1 VNIDNQAAGPWTVVT
16 KPRRQRRNA
25 KSGVGNKEG
34 ATITGSRFAIL
45 DNNDGDDKLET
56 NAEADSMIPGDTIN
70 KDNLLPKVIVP
81 GKDDDVGVRV
91 IDGSKKGSL
100 SLQSQDKNQGH
111 MGKSIRESKLA
122 TRGTASFKGKSGH
135 SVKKGPE
142 NITNW
147 MVMASIKAINENTT
161 NEGISLGDQQISNNV
176 EGVQLRNSG
185 VDNNIE
191 DSGHTPMGQT
201 KINLPNMARPPDV
214 PSIPPFLGQEN
225 NNNLMEGDDF
235 VDATDQGYE
244 TVDSTDME
252 VVGETP
258 NLDQQ

>member
-1 VNIDNQAAGPWTVVT
+1 
-16 KPRRQRRNA
+16 
-25 KSGVGNKEG
+25 
-34 ATITGSRFAIL
+34 
-45 DNNDGDDKLET
+45 
-56 NAEADSMIPGDTIN
+56 
-70 KDNLLPKVIVP
+70 VP